1 MFVFLRVSGQS
12 GLVNHS
18 FFLAHSI
25 MASSSNPVPPQ
36 APPSGSQEKLF
47 DECIC
52 SELQKRGGK
61 TTASTR
67 GEHTE
72 HCTGNER
79 ISTHA
84 SLPISN
90 DSQISGEISG
100 NCIFLELAD
109 FQRNFRKPRSGP
121 SQMNPWESHRLF
133 GSTPHKVSA
142 PLRQRTTN
150 AELFT
155 ARQARLP
162 MRETLSSHLANL
174 WCRSHL

>member
-121 SQMNPWESHRLF
+121 SRESTVSQCLRKTLRSSFGLYRHFVRLRAART
-133 GSTPHKVSA
+133 GNCTTPI
-142 PLRQRTTN
+142 
-150 AELFT
+150 
-155 ARQARLP
+155 
-162 MRETLSSHLANL
+162 
-174 WCRSHL
+174 

>member
-100 NCIFLELAD
+100 NCIFLEFAD
-109 FQRNFRKPRSGP
+109 FQRNFRKPAPGP
-121 SQMNPWESHRLF
+121 SYYPGSRDVVSSPRLCYDCA
-133 GSTPHKVSA
+133 G
-142 PLRQRTTN
+142 
-150 AELFT
+150 
-155 ARQARLP
+155 
-162 MRETLSSHLANL
+162 
-174 WCRSHL
+174 

>member
-1 MFVFLRVSGQS
+1 MFVLRVSGQS

-121 SQMNPWESHRLF
+121 TYL
-133 GSTPHKVSA
+133 
-142 PLRQRTTN
+142 
-150 AELFT
+150 
-155 ARQARLP
+155 ARWPFARLP
-162 MRETLSSHLANL
+162 RIHLHAHSAIGRANQHARATVQRAPTS
-174 WCRSHL
+174 WPTSAAIRVPK